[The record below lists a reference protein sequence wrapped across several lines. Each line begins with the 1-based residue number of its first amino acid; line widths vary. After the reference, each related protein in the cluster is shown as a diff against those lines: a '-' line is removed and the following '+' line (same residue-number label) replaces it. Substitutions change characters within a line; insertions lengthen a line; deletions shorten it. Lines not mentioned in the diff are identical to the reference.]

1 MSKSSLAI
9 HSGTKPKPLEKRPS
23 RIVINTKSREVSLEP
38 KKPTKNLGITFSP
51 YATQTLQFKSIEKND
66 CTLPQGHFR
75 MSSKDKLTSVH
86 KKNRK
91 NSGSLNSLIGDERSK
106 SVSFAQLSKKL
117 IKRIDDICE
126 STDYIDLYFDAFDEI
141 ITNAKDFGKVLTV
154 LKTKLWRMIKSL
166 KKDKEDKN
174 IAIKNLEQTLEG
186 FKSENQ
192 KLTKR
197 NKESQEEIKKLSQ
210 EFSEISLKYYQLA
223 SIEIKDTEL
232 NYDCLKKLKQENMIF
247 QDLMFRLKDELSFYK
262 KKTKKFCRLIDVLES
277 KGVPVEEI
285 YLTEMKK
292 SKIMPKYAGLSEAE
306 SCTENES
313 LEMNVRNPIKKHNFV
328 PSLKLGNIEKETSS
342 DDFSSTSPIDRLMD
356 L

>member
-197 NKESQEEIKKLSQ
+197 NKESQEE
-210 EFSEISLKYYQLA
+210 
-223 SIEIKDTEL
+223 
-232 NYDCLKKLKQENMIF
+232 LKQENMIF

>member
-1 MSKSSLAI
+1 MSKSTLTI
-9 HSGTKPKPLEKRPS
+9 HSSLKAKPLDKRPS
-23 RIVINTKSREVSLEP
+23 RILINTQNREVSLDP
-38 KKPTKNLGITFSP
+38 KKSTKNLGITFSP
-51 YATQTLQFKSIEKND
+51 YSTQTLQFKTIEKNEGN
-66 CTLPQGHFR
+66 LPQGHFR

-117 IKRIDDICE
+117 IKKIDDICE
-126 STDYIDLYFDAFDEI
+126 TTDYIDLYFDVFDEI
-141 ITNAKDFGKVLTV
+141 ITNVKDFGKVLTL
-154 LKTKLWRMIKSL
+154 LKTKLSRMIKNL
-166 KKDKEDKN
+166 KKDKEEKN
-174 IAIKNLEQTLEG
+174 LTIKNLESVLES

-197 NKESQEEIKKLSQ
+197 NKETQEEIKKLSQ
-210 EFSEISLKYYQLA
+210 EFSEISLKYYQLVN
-223 SIEIKDTEL
+223 IEINDTEL
-232 NYDCLKKLKQENMIF
+232 SHDGLKKLKQENLIF
-247 QDLMFRLKDELSFYK
+247 QDLMFRLKDEMSFYK
-262 KKTKKFCRLIDVLES
+262 KKTKKFCKLIDVLES

-292 SKIMPKYAGLSEAE
+292 SKILPRYVGNSEAD

-313 LEMNVRNPIKKHNFV
+313 LEMNVRQVAKKHKFV
-328 PSLKLGNIEKETSS
+328 PSLKLDNIEKETSS
-342 DDFSSTSPIDRLMD
+342 DEFSSTSPIDRLMD